1 VMEAISL
8 GMLKTTGAVDLD
20 QIDSLTVDEKM
31 NEQTEA
37 IIIGRMKPEHLNE
50 LQKKNIIGQI
60 LAVGCLPDIQRYFV
74 FRGFIQAITIEET
87 AGRVKILC
95 KGSECLIH
103 KEKKSCSFQ
112 DTGLTYRDIMKDT
125 IKEKGI
131 LKYQEKED
139 IHPFGPV
146 IRYNETDWEFMRRMA
161 GCMGTVIYPVS
172 NTTKP
177 AIAIGILDKK
187 AIVIESVLEEKRQI
201 DRLEYLIGGKNNCIL
216 RELSS
221 YQNLQL
227 GSKISYYN
235 DIWYIMGK
243 KIRSSHSVVV
253 FDYKLGKL
261 HSNDLIRYGASIQG
275 CSIRGKV
282 LEIKNEKIKIH
293 LDIDREQNMKTAYLY
308 PYKPETGNIMYSM
321 PEKGEYAELYFPNEF
336 EENAFIIHGRKTEEN
351 CKNTTKFL
359 RTPYGKSLNIHPD
372 RMELASAEEE
382 NWSAVR
388 TGDRSG
394 VSLTASCKIK
404 LSAKGKVRLSGQE
417 SIMLTGGSHISLIQ
431 NETMNQIV
439 LSGNDIISYAEKYRM
454 IPLRRFKKVESKE
467 RMPDPVFQSIENNL
481 QLMGSVSP
489 GYSDVLQQYAAAAV
503 PVCTYPGNPQV
514 ENGIGI
520 YAGRS
525 M

>member
-1 VMEAISL
+1 MEAITL
-8 GMLKTTGAVDLD
+8 GMLKTTGTVDLD
-20 QIDSLTVDEKM
+20 KIDSVTVDERM

-37 IIIGRMKPEHLNE
+37 IIIGRMKSEHLYE
-50 LQKKNIIGQI
+50 LQKKSVIGQI
-60 LAVGCLPDIQRYFV
+60 LTVGSSPDIQNDSV
-74 FRGFIQAITIEET
+74 FRGFIEAITIEEST
-87 AGRVKILC
+87 GRVKILC
-95 KGSECLIH
+95 KGAECLIH

-112 DTGLTYRDIMKDT
+112 DSGLTYRDIMKAT
-125 IKEKGI
+125 IRERGI

-139 IHPFGPV
+139 VHPFGPV
-146 IRYNETDWEFMRRMA
+146 IRYHETDWEFIRRMA
-161 GCMGTVIYPVS
+161 ACMGSVIYPLS

-177 AIAIGILDKK
+177 AIAIGIPDKK
-187 AIVIESVLEEKRQI
+187 AIDIESVLEEKRQI
-201 DRLEYLIGGKNNCIL
+201 NRLEYLRGRKNDEIL
-216 RELSS
+216 WELSS

-235 DIWYIMGK
+235 DTWYIIEK
-243 KIRSSHSVVV
+243 KIRSSRFAVI

-261 HSNDLIRYGASIQG
+261 HSCALRRYGALIPG
-275 CSIRGKV
+275 CSIRGRV
-282 LEIKNEKIKIH
+282 LEVRNEKIKMH

-351 CKNTTKFL
+351 CKNITKFL

-372 RMELASAEEE
+372 RMELASVEEE

-394 VSLTASCKIK
+394 VSLTASCKVK